1 MTSLAAR
8 VLKLYTRRVIRTTR
22 KLSKTDLV
30 RHLRRTMDNPP
41 PLPFMMPPMVRLTTF
56 RDGIQNHGTQNN
68 GIHGDWLQVKS
79 AKRAVLY
86 LHGGGYVAGVTKTY
100 HPLCSRLATELRA
113 DVFLPDYRLAPEHP
127 YPAAVDDAVATYDML
142 LAHGWKPEHLVI
154 AGDSAGGGLTLAT
167 LLRLRDEG
175 KPLPAC
181 AIVMSPYADMT
192 GTAASIAGNDK
203 TDALLGHA
211 MISGGKGI
219 YVPDPAREREPG
231 ASPVFGDFS
240 GLPPLLVTV
249 EEGECL
255 RDDAYA
261 VMARAKEAG
270 VHATLISRRGLLH
283 VWPIFWPLLPEARED
298 VAKMVAFVRQRVPV
312 RV

>member
-1 MTSLAAR
+1 MTSLAAQA
-8 VLKLYTRRVIRTTR
+8 LKLYTRTTIRTTR
-22 KLSKTDLV
+22 TLPKPELV

-56 RDGIQNHGTQNN
+56 RDQGVHG
-68 GIHGDWLQVKS
+68 GEIHGDWMQVKS

-127 YPAAVDDAVATYDML
+127 YPAAVDDAVAAYDML
-142 LAHGWKPEHLVI
+142 LAHGWDPAHLVI

-175 KPLPAC
+175 KPLPGC
-181 AIVMSPYADMT
+181 AIAMSPYADMT
-192 GTAASIAGNDK
+192 ATAASIAGNDK
-203 TDALLGHA
+203 TDAILGHA
-211 MISGGKGI
+211 MIQAGKGL
-219 YVPDPAREREPG
+219 YVPDAAREREPW

-261 VMARAKEAG
+261 VLERAKEAG
-270 VHATLISRRGLLH
+270 VHGTVISRRGLMH

-298 VAKMVAFVRQRVPV
+298 VAKMVAFVRKWVPARV
-312 RV
+312 